1 MKKNINYLSICIFY
15 NISSNGER
23 ERNIQFENKITET
36 IKMNLEREKQEMI
49 RKENEMNL
57 PPSTIQNNEI
67 ENPLPPSIQNNEN
80 EMQIILPSL
89 FENDETKQT
98 KQIQSWSEFMNE
110 NTKKIQEK
118 EEISKENEK
127 KKRIREIDVKN
138 KYIRFFQQLI
148 TTDPNQVKLLK
159 LYEKEIQ
166 EIDLIMEKEQ
176 NIKRKR
182 KWS

>member
-1 MKKNINYLSICIFY
+1 
-15 NISSNGER
+15 
-23 ERNIQFENKITET
+23 
-36 IKMNLEREKQEMI
+36 
-49 RKENEMNL
+49 
-57 PPSTIQNNEI
+57 
-67 ENPLPPSIQNNEN
+67 
-80 EMQIILPSL
+80 
-89 FENDETKQT
+89 
-98 KQIQSWSEFMNE
+98 MNE

-118 EEISKENEK
+118 EEIFNENEKKEEICKENGK

-166 EIDLIMEKEQ
+166 ETDLIMEKEQ

>member
-1 MKKNINYLSICIFY
+1 MKKIINYLSICIFY
-15 NISSNGER
+15 NISSNWER

-67 ENPLPPSIQNNEN
+67 ENPLQSLIQNNEN
-80 EMQIILPSL
+80 EMQIILQSL
-89 FENDETKQT
+89 FENDETKQM

-118 EEISKENEK
+118 EEISNENEK
-127 KKRIREIDVKN
+127 KEEICKENGKNKRIREIDVK
-138 KYIRFFQQLI
+138 
-148 TTDPNQVKLLK
+148 T
-159 LYEKEIQ
+159 
-166 EIDLIMEKEQ
+166 
-176 NIKRKR
+176 NIFV
-182 KWS
+182 SFNN

>member
-57 PPSTIQNNEI
+57 SPSTIQNNEI

-80 EMQIILPSL
+80 EMQIISQSL
-89 FENDETKQT
+89 FENDETKQM
-98 KQIQSWSEFMNE
+98 KQIQSLSHC
-110 NTKKIQEK
+110 
-118 EEISKENEK
+118 
-127 KKRIREIDVKN
+127 
-138 KYIRFFQQLI
+138 
-148 TTDPNQVKLLK
+148 
-159 LYEKEIQ
+159 
-166 EIDLIMEKEQ
+166 
-176 NIKRKR
+176 IKRSKTCD
-182 KWS
+182 